1 MLFIF
6 VDHAQALDDEAVAS
20 LIPGLTPELPL
31 AAVPLL
37 VPTPADRAKQG
48 TATTAKG
55 ELLSTCPC

>member
-37 VPTPADRAKQG
+37 VPTPADGAKQG

-55 ELLSTCPC
+55 ELPSTCPC